1 MSLYRSRHMA
11 ARFVPSL
18 FQVFVRL
25 YVRPKVEGADS
36 LPTEGAFII
45 AANHTSHADTAVI
58 FTSLPRHARAR
69 FVAAAAQDYFFQGGP
84 WQFFSRVLFN
94 AIPIARDRRGGQDP
108 LRHAARALREGYA
121 LLLYP
126 EGTRSK
132 DGSIGPFRG
141 GIGRLIAEFP
151 GTPVVP
157 AYVGGTAR
165 VMPKG
170 KLVPRPYQVTVR
182 FGEPRMVKAHPKFR
196 ATWQS
201 AADEVRDAVLQLGGY
216 VASAARSPTPA
227 EPPEGEGEK
236 GDQ

>member
-1 MSLYRSRHMA
+1 MSLYRSQHLM
-11 ARFVPSL
+11 ARFAPGL
-18 FQVFVRL
+18 FVLFTQIYSRL
-25 YVRPKVEGADS
+25 QVEGREH
-36 LPTEGAFII
+36 LPAEGGFLI
-45 AANHTSHADTAVI
+45 AANHQSHADTAVL
-58 FTSLPRHARAR
+58 FAALPKAIRPR

-84 WQFFSRVLFN
+84 SQYFSRVLFN

-132 DGSIGPFRG
+132 DGRLQPFRA

-151 GTPVVP
+151 GTPVIP
-157 AYVGGTAR
+157 AFIGGTTK

-170 KLVPRPYQVTVR
+170 KFIPRPARALVR
-182 FGEPRMVKAHPKFR
+182 FGEPLFPKAHPKFR

-201 AADEVRDAVLQLGGY
+201 AADEVREAIVQLGRY
-216 VASAARSPTPA
+216 A
-227 EPPEGEGEK
+227 EPAPAAAPGDPQPPEPEV
-236 GDQ
+236 DRS